1 MVRLTHPPCYFL
13 VGLARGFHLSAGH
26 FLFLKESKQMSRTAR
41 RAAAHKAR
49 KAAEKA
55 LRLQAAHQ
63 PTAAAPVE
71 TVRTEFPEPGAP
83 LPSLAEITPARLA
96 ANREN
101 ALKSCGPKSEEGK
114 AISSQNRFKHGLAR
128 HNGRFAVLPTE
139 DADAF
144 AELLDNY
151 LAEHELTTQTETDLV
166 HAMAE
171 SLWLR
176 NRAQNLQPSCFDPN
190 SGAVIDQKS
199 LTLYIRYENQYTRA
213 HSTALKQ
220 VLNIRSGQRK
230 AAIGFEAQKRAEEKH
245 QMKKDA
251 HYWDVLKKDAQAC
264 HELARNLIQK
274 MDAVKQ
280 IPDFSAQLEAELA
293 KYNAKKGTFNVAIA
307 A

>member
-1 MVRLTHPPCYFL
+1 
-13 VGLARGFHLSAGH
+13 
-26 FLFLKESKQMSRTAR
+26 MSRTAR

-55 LRLQAAHQ
+55 LRQANPQ
-63 PTAAAPVE
+63 SVPQS
-71 TVRTEFPEPGAP
+71 EFPEPGAP

-101 ALKSCGPKSEEGK
+101 ALKSCSPQSEEGK
-114 AISSQNRFKHGLAR
+114 AISSQNRLKHGLAR

-139 DADAF
+139 DASAF
-144 AELLDNY
+144 AELLENY
-151 LAEHELTTQTETDLV
+151 LAEHEPTTQTESDLV

-190 SGAVIDQKS
+190 TGAVIDQKS

-220 VLNIRSGQRK
+220 LLNIRSGQRK

-251 HYWDVLKKDAQAC
+251 HYWDILKKDAQAC
-264 HELARNLIQK
+264 HELARNLMQK

-280 IPDFSAQLEAELA
+280 NPDFSSQLEAELA
-293 KYNAKKGTFNVAIA
+293 KNNAKKGTFNVAIA

>member
-1 MVRLTHPPCYFL
+1 MNR
-13 VGLARGFHLSAGH
+13 A
-26 FLFLKESKQMSRTAR
+26 ER
-41 RAAAHKAR
+41 RAAERQANKLAR
-49 KAAEKA
+49 KAGIA
-55 LRLQAAHQ
+55 QSNQQTVQ
-63 PTAAAPVE
+63 PD
-71 TVRTEFPEPGAP
+71 FPEPGGP

-114 AISSQNRFKHGLAR
+114 AISSQNRLKHGLAR

-144 AELLDNY
+144 AELLANY
-151 LAEHELTTQTETDLV
+151 LGEHEPTTQTETDLV

-190 SGAVIDQKS
+190 TGALIDQKS

-213 HSTALKQ
+213 HSSALKD
-220 VLNIRSGQRK
+220 LLRGRSNQRK
-230 AAIGFEAQKRAEEKH
+230 AEIGFEAQKRAAEKH

-274 MDAVKQ
+274 MDAIKQ
-280 IPDFSAQLEAELA
+280 NPDFSTQLEAELA
-293 KYNAKKGTFNVAIA
+293 KHNAKKGTFDVALA